1 MSQQILQRNGEEK
14 MPKGVAAIL
23 FFFAWLLCGCGVETM
38 LDSPAS
44 GAVTLIAVIVLIACA
59 NVLTRNDDK

>member
-1 MSQQILQRNGEEK
+1 
-14 MPKGVAAIL
+14 MPKGVAAII

-38 LDSPAS
+38 LDHPVS

-59 NVLTRNDDK
+59 KVLTRNDDK

>member
-1 MSQQILQRNGEEK
+1 
-14 MPKGVAAIL
+14 MPKGVAAII
-23 FFFAWLLCGCGVETM
+23 FFFAWLICGCAVETM

-44 GAVTLIAVIVLIACA
+44 GAITLVALIVVIVCA

>member
-1 MSQQILQRNGEEK
+1 

-44 GAVTLIAVIVLIACA
+44 GAVTLIAVVVLIACA

>member
-1 MSQQILQRNGEEK
+1 
-14 MPKGVAAIL
+14 MPKEVAAII
-23 FFFAWLLCGCGVETM
+23 FFFAWLICGCGVETM

>member
-1 MSQQILQRNGEEK
+1 
-14 MPKGVAAIL
+14 MPEGVAAII
-23 FFFAWLLCGCGVETM
+23 FFFAWLICGCGVETM
-38 LDSPAS
+38 LDHPAS

>member
-1 MSQQILQRNGEEK
+1 

-23 FFFAWLLCGCGVETM
+23 FFFAWLLCGCSMETM

-44 GAVTLIAVIVLIACA
+44 GAVTLVALIVVIVCA

>member
-1 MSQQILQRNGEEK
+1 

-44 GAVTLIAVIVLIACA
+44 GAVTLMAVIVLIACV
-59 NVLTRNDDK
+59 NVLNNDDKK

>member
-1 MSQQILQRNGEEK
+1 MEK
-14 MPKGVAAIL
+14 VAGIL
-23 FFFAWLLCGCGVETM
+23 FFASWLLCGCGVETM
-38 LDSPAS
+38 LDHPAS

>member
-1 MSQQILQRNGEEK
+1 MSQQILQRSGEEK

-38 LDSPAS
+38 LDSPES
-44 GAVTLIAVIVLIACA
+44 GVITLIAVIVLIACA

>member
-1 MSQQILQRNGEEK
+1 
-14 MPKGVAAIL
+14 MPKRVAAII

-44 GAVTLIAVIVLIACA
+44 GAVTLIAVIVLIASA
-59 NVLTRNDDK
+59 NALNGDDDK